1 MIRRYDDYLHDIAES
16 AGKIL
21 EFAKGFT
28 FERFERDDKTVYAVV
43 RALEIIGE
51 AAKKIPD
58 EIRSQYPSVNWKKM
72 AGMRDRIVHE
82 YFGVNLKIVWETIQV
97 DIPSLKSQMDDVVRN
112 LKK

>member
-1 MIRRYDDYLHDIAES
+1 MIRRYDDYLHGIAES

-21 EFAKGFT
+21 GFVRGFT

-58 EIRSQYPSVNWKKM
+58 EIRSYISICQLEEN
-72 AGMRDRIVHE
+72 GRHE
-82 YFGVNLKIVWETIQV
+82 
-97 DIPSLKSQMDDVVRN
+97 R
-112 LKK
+112 